1 MKFEWDNNK
10 NEANIQRHGIDFQDA
25 ALIFKAP
32 VLVKADTRKD
42 YREERLV
49 GLGLLFGAVVV
60 IVFTNRGNITR
71 IISIRRANKYE
82 RKIYQEK
89 FAEQN

>member
-1 MKFEWDNNK
+1 MKFECDKNK
-10 NEANIQRHGIDFQDA
+10 NEANIQRHGIDFHDA

-82 RKIYQEK
+82 RKIYQEN
-89 FAEQN
+89 FAEQD